1 MYDMAGAAFPHYL
14 VEEVELCLLS
24 PVNRATGD
32 RPAGG
37 KTEPGEKLLGVRL
50 PFVVIVTI
58 VYQKEAGML
67 VNLLELE
74 PFSA

>member
-1 MYDMAGAAFPHYL
+1 MMEPRTKRRPNYLYMYSTGGVYGKHQLF
-14 VEEVELCLLS
+14 S
-24 PVNRATGD
+24 PR
-32 RPAGG
+32 
-37 KTEPGEKLLGVRL
+37 GETH
-50 PFVVIVTI
+50 PSVVMVTM

>member
-1 MYDMAGAAFPHYL
+1 MNEIKDAYNVCVCMN
-14 VEEVELCLLS
+14 
-24 PVNRATGD
+24 VNVCVCVYV
-32 RPAGG
+32 
-37 KTEPGEKLLGVRL
+37 GVHMSITH
-50 PFVVIVTI
+50 PSVVMVTI

>member
-1 MYDMAGAAFPHYL
+1 MRGGREQSKKAPAHYL
-14 VEEVELCLLS
+14 QLLRCA
-24 PVNRATGD
+24 VWAHAD
-32 RPAGG
+32 
-37 KTEPGEKLLGVRL
+37 TERMQRGS
-50 PFVVIVTI
+50 VVIVTI